1 MIYNK
6 KMESYLNYINTN
18 SKLNEPSN
26 SLDLC
31 ILQGTNCNGEPHF
44 YLEHNCC
51 NLNNTDNVKFTGEML
66 TQLEWDCNEIYIN
79 DSEDSICLLQIA
91 LSTVKSIK
99 AILKTQYSLQSFDIF
114 MSFDNGKALHQR

>member
-1 MIYNK
+1 M
-6 KMESYLNYINTN
+6 
-18 SKLNEPSN
+18 
-26 SLDLC
+26 
-31 ILQGTNCNGEPHF
+31 
-44 YLEHNCC
+44 
-51 NLNNTDNVKFTGEML
+51 NNTDNVKFTGEML

-114 MSFDNGKALHQR
+114 MSFDSGKDFDVLPSATIRFYAIRNNNYYISHDKLTLEEFVQPILIEHIN

>member
-31 ILQGTNCNGEPHF
+31 ILQGTNCNGEPYF
-44 YLEHNCC
+44 
-51 NLNNTDNVKFTGEML
+51 F
-66 TQLEWDCNEIYIN
+66 
-79 DSEDSICLLQIA
+79 
-91 LSTVKSIK
+91 
-99 AILKTQYSLQSFDIF
+99 
-114 MSFDNGKALHQR
+114 